1 MYLTDELYFDERD
14 MDPKYWRQ
22 SERLKEP
29 VSKVEFRH
37 PEPGFIEWPEAVYET
52 VYRVNI
58 PYSVTLTTSSGKK
71 KKVRNKIHILQEDA
85 DKNVYYV
92 VNKLGKIGRKRYHTY
107 EEPIQI
113 TSINGVPIR
122 SAKKGME
129 LIIYASKLKNR
140 IKTLANIPVYR

>member
-1 MYLTDELYFDERD
+1 MYITDELYFDERD
-14 MDPKYWRQ
+14 MDPKYWSQ

-37 PEPGFIEWPEAVYET
+37 PEPGFIEWPEAVYEN

-58 PYSVTLTTSSGKK
+58 PYSVTLTTSS
-71 KKVRNKIHILQEDA
+71 R
-85 DKNVYYV
+85 
-92 VNKLGKIGRKRYHTY
+92 KIGRKRYHTY

-113 TSINGVPIR
+113 TGINGVPIR

-129 LIIYASKLKNR
+129 LIKFASKLKNR
-140 IKTLANIPVYR
+140 LKTLAHIPAYR

>member
-1 MYLTDELYFDERD
+1 ME
-14 MDPKYWRQ
+14 
-22 SERLKEP
+22 
-29 VSKVEFRH
+29 
-37 PEPGFIEWPEAVYET
+37 
-52 VYRVNI
+52 
-58 PYSVTLTTSSGKK
+58 KK

-113 TSINGVPIR
+113 TGINGVPIR

-129 LIIYASKLKNR
+129 LIKFASKLKNR
-140 IKTLANIPVYR
+140 LKTLAHIPAYR